1 MATSTLDT
9 AVPESVVLH
18 HDHQALRELDR
29 MIDKVRAAQTLGLDF
44 TLSTHAGHDERNRA
58 GRCLELTVSVSAER
72 IHAQQF
78 TERGLS
84 AARLA
89 LELWLHGYRRAVARC
104 AVRPGCVLAARP
116 LLWHRN

>member
-72 IHAQQF
+72 IHAQQV
-78 TERGLS
+78 TERGLA

-89 LELWLHGYRRAVARC
+89 L
-104 AVRPGCVLAARP
+104 VRNNGPDFERDLIAHTAEAIADLTEVGS
-116 LLWHRN
+116 